1 MTNEEYEALKK
12 RLAEQ
17 QKSVESAG
25 KAYTERPAFS
35 FDVNNDQLSQMY
47 RDNFMRQGKQAMKE
61 TVAQVQSRSGGY
73 GNSYAQQA
81 GQQVQNQYA
90 RNFAELYP
98 QLYSIAKSRYD
109 EEGEKLAAN
118 YTVAA
123 ANMASTQQQL
133 TDYETAIEEYKQKFA
148 QNYIGLKGKISGEDG
163 KTIIKNVKEMYK
175 KSGDKMQAV
184 ANIEDYLNTLADSG
198 YITAA
203 EAADVIEEYRK
214 KAGLYTQEEIKRQK
228 RELSGEE
235 EFVPEG

>member
-1 MTNEEYEALKK
+1 MRRSQSTGYVFFVWIFGIN
-12 RLAEQ
+12 
-17 QKSVESAG
+17 VEFFICKPNRKG
-25 KAYTERPAFS
+25 
-35 FDVNNDQLSQMY
+35 
-47 RDNFMRQGKQAMKE
+47 
-61 TVAQVQSRSGGY
+61 
-73 GNSYAQQA
+73 
-81 GQQVQNQYA
+81 
-90 RNFAELYP
+90 
-98 QLYSIAKSRYD
+98 
-109 EEGEKLAAN
+109 
-118 YTVAA
+118 
-123 ANMASTQQQL
+123 
-133 TDYETAIEEYKQKFA
+133 
-148 QNYIGLKGKISGEDG
+148 IGLKGKIAGEDG